1 MGYFV
6 EYHLPPADDDDE
18 FEFPVSEEHSGYTI
32 PLSETDAEIVRAP
45 ELLAR
50 TGVIGA
56 SLTEAQAAA
65 EEIIGHSRATEALL
79 YEDPKNSTESGS
91 GTVVGKYTQGGGWT
105 AP

>member
-6 EYHLPPADDDDE
+6 EYHIPAGDEDDE

-32 PLSETDAEIVRAP
+32 PLTETDAETVRTP
-45 ELLAR
+45 DLPAR
-50 TGVIGA
+50 SGVLGA
-56 SLTEAQAAA
+56 SLAEAQKAA

-79 YEDPKNSTESGS
+79 YEDPENSVESGS
-91 GTVVGKYTQGGGWT
+91 GTVVGKYTEGGGWA